1 MKERAPMLALKKMD
15 RGNLEMA
22 QIFPF
27 CVKIR
32 KHFQWMQRYN
42 TEFQATNKHSLS
54 VSVAPW
60 GECLIDVWEIISL
73 NPVGDSRLYCPPVS
87 YFLEMRMMLITN

>member
-1 MKERAPMLALKKMD
+1 MD

-32 KHFQWMQRYN
+32 EHFQWMQRYN
-42 TEFQATNKHSLS
+42 TEFQATNKHSLI
-54 VSVAPW
+54 VSVAP
-60 GECLIDVWEIISL
+60 
-73 NPVGDSRLYCPPVS
+73 
-87 YFLEMRMMLITN
+87 

>member
-1 MKERAPMLALKKMD
+1 MLALKKMD

-32 KHFQWMQRYN
+32 EHFQWMQRYN

-73 NPVGDSRLYCPPVS
+73 NPVGG
-87 YFLEMRMMLITN
+87 LEIILSFSVLFP

>member
-1 MKERAPMLALKKMD
+1 
-15 RGNLEMA
+15 
-22 QIFPF
+22 
-27 CVKIR
+27 
-32 KHFQWMQRYN
+32 MQHYN
-42 TEFQATNKHSLS
+42 TEFQVTNKHSLS

-87 YFLEMRMMLITN
+87 YFLEMRIMLITN

>member
-1 MKERAPMLALKKMD
+1 MLALKKMD

-32 KHFQWMQRYN
+32 EHFQWMQRYN
-42 TEFQATNKHSLS
+42 ILYKNQRIKYPTN
-54 VSVAPW
+54 
-60 GECLIDVWEIISL
+60 
-73 NPVGDSRLYCPPVS
+73 Y
-87 YFLEMRMMLITN
+87 